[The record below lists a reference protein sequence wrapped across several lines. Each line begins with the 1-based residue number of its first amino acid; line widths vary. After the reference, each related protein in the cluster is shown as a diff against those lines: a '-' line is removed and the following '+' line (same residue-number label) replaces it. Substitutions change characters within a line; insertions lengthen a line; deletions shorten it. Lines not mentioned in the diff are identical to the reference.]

1 MLFEGVFWKVSQS
14 FLDLLKKRRSIY
26 SLGRNVTQKKAE
38 LTAVIEEAVRQ
49 SPTAFNNQS
58 TRAIILYGTAS
69 EKVWDIVA
77 DRLKSEVPDEA
88 AYAKTKAKIA
98 TFKAGF
104 GTVLLFTDHPTVKA
118 HEDKFTLYADN
129 FQDWSEQGLGGAQQS
144 VWVALA
150 ENKLGASLQHYNPL
164 IDDAFKEAFNVPEGW
179 VLRAEMPFGSI
190 EATREE
196 KVYMDDEERVRVI
209 EN

>member
-88 AYAKTKAKIA
+88 AYDKTKAKIA

-129 FQDWSEQGLGGAQQS
+129 FQDWSEQGIGGAQQNI
-144 VWVALA
+144 WLALTA
-150 ENKLGASLQHYNPL
+150 AGLGASLQHYNPL
-164 IDDAFKEAFNVPEGW
+164 IDDQVRQAFDVPAGW
-179 VLRAEMPFGSI
+179 ILRAEMPFGSI
-190 EATREE
+190 EAPAGE
-196 KVYMDDEERVRVI
+196 KQFLADDQRFKVFGE
-209 EN
+209 